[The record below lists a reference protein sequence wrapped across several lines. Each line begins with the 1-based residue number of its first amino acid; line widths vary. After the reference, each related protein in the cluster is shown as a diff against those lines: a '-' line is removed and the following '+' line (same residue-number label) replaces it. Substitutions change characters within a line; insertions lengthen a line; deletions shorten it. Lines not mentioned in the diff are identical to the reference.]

1 MYTIRSSIK
10 MTIELVGMD
19 IVRSIIRMN
28 NKETSS
34 GSSSGFKSKK
44 NINFPDLKDKL
55 LILPV
60 NYYSY
65 R

>member
-1 MYTIRSSIK
+1 